1 MEYFECKVSYQKE
14 TGDGKLKPAKD
25 VYIIEAINFADA
37 ETRVLEQV
45 RPFVFA
51 GQEVNMQTMRKVN
64 FAEVVP
70 NEQGHYWFKAKVQFT
85 TVDEERGKEK
95 KLNVQLLVEEEN
107 MESAYR
113 TVNKLMEQS
122 ANDYEILNLQQTA
135 IVEVIRI

>member
-70 NEQGHYWFKAKVQFT
+70 NEQGHYWFI
-85 TVDEERGKEK
+85 
-95 KLNVQLLVEEEN
+95 QLLVEEEN